1 MDVVNVVFDLC
12 KVLIIYNGYRKN
24 SNYELINMGIGIY
37 FGFVIMGMVGL
48 EDRMDIIVIGDSV
61 NIVFCL
67 EVLIF
72 KYEVDIIVSV

>member
-24 SNYELINMGIGIY
+24 SNYEFINMGIGIY